1 MRHERDTETG
11 RRARARARVPEFL
24 DKDRKTTND
33 DAGAAVGI
41 DFSPEAYRPVQLT

>member
-1 MRHERDTETG
+1 MRYERDIETG
-11 RRARARARVPEFL
+11 RRARVPEFL